1 MYANFREYLTGE
13 VGGIL
18 LPRTRV
24 NRGYDVQ
31 GVVCSPTPHVHTK
44 RANVRAMEGYRA
56 LEKRRREGAVDRKR
70 APDDDWRMMAWLED
84 TVGGVRQQGK
94 TKLEQLLRSVLNE
107 LREMEGERE
116 SKRPG

>member
-1 MYANFREYLTGE
+1 
-13 VGGIL
+13 
-18 LPRTRV
+18 
-24 NRGYDVQ
+24 
-31 GVVCSPTPHVHTK
+31 
-44 RANVRAMEGYRA
+44 MEGYRA

-84 TVGGVRQQGK
+84 TVGRVRQQGK
-94 TKLEQLLRSVLNE
+94 TKLEKLLRSVLNE